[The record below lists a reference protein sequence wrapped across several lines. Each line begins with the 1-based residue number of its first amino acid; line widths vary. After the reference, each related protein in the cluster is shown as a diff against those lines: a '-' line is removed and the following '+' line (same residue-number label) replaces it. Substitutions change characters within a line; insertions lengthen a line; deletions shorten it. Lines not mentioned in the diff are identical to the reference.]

1 MPCSPPSPPPSG
13 AGQGSRRLGRT
24 RHDGVVLGAII
35 LVVALLVFPAVVLM
49 SGGVASALLG
59 WALKSDAEE
68 RHAGS
73 ELIDLNR

>member
-1 MPCSPPSPPPSG
+1 
-13 AGQGSRRLGRT
+13 
-24 RHDGVVLGAII
+24 VLGAII